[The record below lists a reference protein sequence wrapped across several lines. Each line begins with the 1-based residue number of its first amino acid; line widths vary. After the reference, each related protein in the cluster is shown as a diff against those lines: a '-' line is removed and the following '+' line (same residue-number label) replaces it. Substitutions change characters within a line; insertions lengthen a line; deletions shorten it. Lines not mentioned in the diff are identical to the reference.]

1 MQANA
6 KSETYYIK
14 VSVESINNYIL
25 SSKDKNGSVSGNVP
39 TVTFNRGNS
48 IIFNAFSHLFYIK
61 NKFSRGG
68 GDQVITGILCL
79 FYSCTFW
86 DGRLNYCWINKWN
99 AYTTCTAGKLS
110 LGYPESIASEEI
122 PFY

>member
-14 VSVESINNYIL
+14 VSIESIDNYIL

-48 IIFNAFSHLFYIK
+48 IIFN
-61 NKFSRGG
+61 
-68 GDQVITGILCL
+68 
-79 FYSCTFW
+79 
-86 DGRLNYCWINKWN
+86 
-99 AYTTCTAGKLS
+99 
-110 LGYPESIASEEI
+110 
-122 PFY
+122 

>member
-1 MQANA
+1 MRSLLILPLLLGFSLQANA
-6 KSETYYIK
+6 MSETYYIK
-14 VSVESINNYIL
+14 VWVESIDNYIL

-39 TVTFNRGNS
+39 TVTFNRGDS

-79 FYSCTFW
+79 FSSCTFW
-86 DGRLNYCWINKWN
+86 DGEAQLLLNK
-99 AYTTCTAGKLS
+99 
-110 LGYPESIASEEI
+110 
-122 PFY
+122 